1 MIISSSNDYSLSTV
15 VNPLSGDN
23 YSTISPQK
31 NKEKS
36 NTNINTKPNINLSP
50 LIEGLNEHSE
60 SDTPEILVTS
70 NAYLSPVSLSKRLE
84 NQ

>member
-1 MIISSSNDYSLSTV
+1 MVVINPISDDNNNNNST
-15 VNPLSGDN
+15 
-23 YSTISPQK
+23 QK

-36 NTNINTKPNINLSP
+36 NNNGTKPNINLSP
-50 LIEGLNEHSE
+50 LIEGLNEHSD
-60 SDTPEILVTS
+60 SDTPEILVNS